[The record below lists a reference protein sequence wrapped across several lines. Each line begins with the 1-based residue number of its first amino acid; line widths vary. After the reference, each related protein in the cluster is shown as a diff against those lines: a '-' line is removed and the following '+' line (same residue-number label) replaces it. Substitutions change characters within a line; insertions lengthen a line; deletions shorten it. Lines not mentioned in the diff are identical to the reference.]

1 MGKKTKVGKQR
12 KDKYY
17 QLAKETG
24 YRSRAAF
31 KLIQLNR
38 KFGFLQRSRVCIDL
52 CAAPGGWM
60 QVAHQNMP
68 VSSIVIGVD
77 LFPIKPVPGCI
88 GLTEDITTEKCKSA
102 IKKEIKTWKADVVLH
117 DGAPNVGLNWLHD
130 AYQQACL
137 TLSALKLATNFLREG
152 GWFVTKVFRSKD
164 YHALLWVLKQFFKKV
179 HATKPQA
186 SRNESSEIFVVC
198 QGYIA
203 PDSIDPK
210 FLEPKYVFEDL
221 EIAKKQHTNIL
232 HPEKQKKAKAE
243 GYKENDYTTHHKVL
257 LSQFLSA
264 DDPIDLLQGCSE
276 IVIDDKTIELHPK
289 TTEEIKICCKDIKVL
304 GRKDLKLLLSWMKQM
319 KELKTPKE
327 KKDEKE
333 EAVDAA
339 DDTEATE
346 DKKSDD
352 EEEVDDQIAELQDE
366 ERRLSK
372 RKRKQLNK
380 QRQKLAEKMNL
391 KMVLKGDG
399 GPIME
404 SNDMFQLSS
413 IKNAQELSRLVDQQ
427 PDIVVDGGDESD
439 DEFKIKP
446 KHIKYDVESSKL
458 DSSGLYYKDSDSEL
472 EMESDSEDE
481 TEKDT
486 LAFSDSDNESKK
498 KKKIDKITKLNTLRN
513 SQLTKTPSIPKNN
526 PLLTDLDN
534 TDPVSKRSMKAELWF
549 QKDCFK
555 DIDEED
561 DEGVDLDKI
570 ATTYKEKG
578 KKITE
583 EVKKST
589 LEDSRNGSLKRKLK
603 DVESSD
609 DDSSDSDYDVEDT
622 VAPGADKA
630 GAKTSKK
637 DGFEVVSQDPDLKRL
652 KKTLKM
658 DAETLALGTMIATSK
673 KFKRDLI
680 DDAWNRYA
688 FNDKNLP
695 DWFVEDEKKHMKK
708 PMAIPE
714 KYTEEYEK
722 KLQDINVRPIK
733 KVIEAKARK
742 KKRMIK
748 KMEKAKKKVEAVME
762 NADMSEREKAQQIRT
777 LYKKAQTDGKKKVT
791 YVVAKKHTTAK
802 RMKRPS
808 GVKGQYKVVDP
819 RMKKDLRAQKA
830 KEKTKGRGKKAKFNN
845 SKSKAGKPGKAGKAP
860 RAKAG
865 KRKGKAK

>member
-1 MGKKTKVGKQR
+1 MGKKSKVGKQR

-38 KFGFLQRSRVCIDL
+38 KFGFLQKSRVCLDL

-68 VSSIVIGVD
+68 LSSVVIGVD

-88 GLTEDITTEKCKSA
+88 GLTEDITTEKCKTA

-130 AYQQACL
+130 AYQQATL
-137 TLSALKLATNFLREG
+137 TLSALKLATHFLREG

-186 SRNESSEIFVVC
+186 SRNESAEIFVVC

-203 PDSIDPK
+203 PDTIDPK
-210 FLEPKYVFEDL
+210 FLDPKYVFEDL
-221 EIAKKQHTNIL
+221 EIVKKQHTNLL

-257 LSQFLSA
+257 VSQFMGKE
-264 DDPIDLLQGCSE
+264 DPLDLLQGCSQ
-276 IVIDDKTIELHPK
+276 IVIDDKTIEEHPK
-289 TTEEIKICCKDIKVL
+289 TTPEIKECCQDIKVL
-304 GRKDLKLLLSWMKQM
+304 GRKDLKSLLSWLKHM
-319 KELKTPKE
+319 KELKTSQEKKEETEETPKE
-327 KKDEKE
+327 EEEEKPAEDKE
-333 EAVDAA
+333 EDAVD
-339 DDTEATE
+339 TE
-346 DKKSDD
+346 
-352 EEEVDDQIAELQDE
+352 IAELQDE
-366 ERRLSK
+366 ERRQSK

-391 KMVLKGDG
+391 KMVLKGDD
-399 GPIME
+399 GPILE
-404 SNDMFQLSS
+404 SNDMFRLSD
-413 IKNAQELSRLVDQQ
+413 IKNADELARTIDQQ
-427 PDIVVDGGDESD
+427 PDLVAEPDSDSD
-439 DEFKIKP
+439 DEFKMKQ
-446 KHIKYDVESSKL
+446 KYVKYDVEASKL
-458 DSSGLYYKDSDSEL
+458 DKSGVYYKDSDSEL

-481 TEKDT
+481 NDKET
-486 LAFSDSDNESKK
+486 LAFSDDEKQS
-498 KKKIDKITKLNTLRN
+498 KKIDKLTKLNTLKNSKPARN
-513 SQLTKTPSIPKNN
+513 TIPKDN

-534 TDPVSKRSMKAELWF
+534 RDPVSKRSMKAELWF
-549 QKDCFK
+549 QKDVFK
-555 DIDEED
+555 DIEEED
-561 DEGVDLDKI
+561 DEGVDLDKL
-570 ATTYKEKG
+570 AETYKEKG
-578 KKITE
+578 KTVANE
-583 EVKKST
+583 LMET
-589 LEDSRNGSLKRKLK
+589 DDAPTRGSKRKQSDL
-603 DVESSD
+603 ESDDDDDDD
-609 DDSSDSDYDVEDT
+609 DDSSDSEYEVEKN
-622 VAPGADKA
+622 VAPSTGKA
-630 GAKTSKK
+630 GKGGKK
-637 DGFEVVSQDPDLKRL
+637 DGFEVVSQDPELKRL

-680 DDAWNRYA
+680 DDAYNRYT

-708 PMAIPE
+708 EVVVPE
-714 KYTEEYEK
+714 KYTEEYK
-722 KLQDINVRPIK
+722 TKLQDINTRPIK

-748 KMEKAKKKVEAVME
+748 KMERAKKKVEAVIE
-762 NADMSEREKAQQIRT
+762 NAEMSEREKSQQIRT

-802 RMKRPS
+802 RMKRPT
-808 GVKGQYKVVDP
+808 GVKGHYKVVDP

-830 KEKTKGRGKKAKFNN
+830 KEKTVGRGKKG
-845 SKSKAGKPGKAGKAP
+845 KSMKGNKAP
-860 RAKAG
+860 RG
-865 KRKGKAK
+865 KQKQQKKKGKKAK

>member
-38 KFGFLQRSRVCIDL
+38 KFGFLQKSRVCIDL

-137 TLSALKLATNFLREG
+137 TLSAMKLATNFLREG

-221 EIAKKQHTNIL
+221 EIVKKQHMNIM

-243 GYKENDYTTHHKVL
+243 GYQENDYTTHHKVL
-257 LSQFLSA
+257 VSQFLSA
-264 DDPIDLLQGCSE
+264 EDPIDLLQGCSE
-276 IVIDDKTIELHPK
+276 IVLDDNTVAEHPK

-304 GRKDLKLLLSWMKQM
+304 GRKDLKLLLSWIKQM
-319 KELKTPKE
+319 KELTSSKE
-327 KKDEKE
+327 KKEEKE
-333 EAVDAA
+333 VKEDTA
-339 DDTEATE
+339 DDTVEE
-346 DKKSDD
+346 KNSDD
-352 EEEVDDQIAELQDE
+352 EEEVDEQIAELQDE

-413 IKNAQELSRLVDQQ
+413 IKNAKELSQLVDQQ
-427 PDIVVDGGDESD
+427 PDIVVDGGEESD
-439 DEFKIKP
+439 DELKIKP

-481 TEKDT
+481 TEKDS

-513 SQLTKTPSIPKNN
+513 AQLTKTPSIPKNN

-549 QKDCFK
+549 QKDVFK

-570 ATTYKEKG
+570 ATSYKEKG

-583 EVKKST
+583 EINKSDA
-589 LEDSRNGSLKRKLK
+589 ENIKNGSLKRKLE

-609 DDSSDSDYDVEDT
+609 DDSSDSDYDVEES
-622 VAPGADKA
+622 VAPGSDKT
-630 GAKTSKK
+630 GSKTSKK

-652 KKTLKM
+652 KKSLKM

-708 PMAIPE
+708 AIPIPE

-722 KLQDINVRPIK
+722 RLQDINVRPIK

-762 NADMSEREKAQQIRT
+762 NADMSEREKAQQVKH
-777 LYKKAQTDGKKKVT
+777 LYKKAQTDGKKKIT

-845 SKSKAGKPGKAGKAP
+845 AKPKAGKSPK
-860 RAKAG
+860 AKAG
-865 KRKGKAK
+865 KRKGKSK

>member
-24 YRSRAAF
+24 FRSRAAF

-38 KFGFLQRSRVCIDL
+38 KFGFLQKSRVCIDL

-77 LFPIKPVPGCI
+77 LFPIKQVPGCI
-88 GLTEDITTEKCKSA
+88 SLTEDITTDKCKTA

-117 DGAPNVGLNWLHD
+117 DGAPNVGLNWIHD
-130 AYQQACL
+130 AYQQSCL
-137 TLSALKLATNFLREG
+137 TLSAMKLASNFLREG

-164 YHALLWVLKQFFKKV
+164 YHALLWILKQFFKKV

-210 FLEPKYVFEDL
+210 LLDPKHVFEDL
-221 EIAKKQHTNIL
+221 EIVKKQQNSIL
-232 HPEKQKKAKAE
+232 HPEKQKKAKAV
-243 GYKENDYTTHHKVL
+243 GYQENDYTTFHSISVSDILEK
-257 LSQFLSA
+257 

-276 IVIDDKTIELHPK
+276 ILIDDKEILNHPR
-289 TTEEIKICCKDIKVL
+289 TTSEIKECCKDIKVL
-304 GRKDLKLLLSWMKQM
+304 GRKDVKALLSWLKHIKDWKATQTQTEVAVEKTDTSNVD
-319 KELKTPKE
+319 KEGSGE
-327 KKDEKE
+327 EKDEV
-333 EAVDAA
+333 EAEIAGLQ
-339 DDTEATE
+339 
-346 DKKSDD
+346 
-352 EEEVDDQIAELQDE
+352 EEERKQ
-366 ERRLSK
+366 SK

-391 KMVLKGDG
+391 KMVLKGDD

-404 SNDMFQLSS
+404 SHDMFKLAD
-413 IKNAQELSRLVDQQ
+413 IKNSEQLQMLIDQQ
-427 PDIVVDGGDESD
+427 PDIVVDGKDDSD
-439 DEFKIKP
+439 DEIKT
-446 KHIKYDVESSKL
+446 KAKYVKYDVEASKL

-472 EMESDSEDE
+472 EMESDSESD
-481 TEKDT
+481 KDKDS
-486 LAFSDSDNESKK
+486 LAFSDSDNETKK
-498 KKKIDKITKLNTLRN
+498 VDKITKLNTLRN
-513 SQLTKTPSIPKNN
+513 SKINKTQPIPKNN

-534 TDPVSKRSMKAELWF
+534 TDPVSKRSMKADLWF
-549 QKDCFK
+549 QKDSFK

-561 DEGVDLDKI
+561 DEGVDLDKL
-570 ATTYKEKG
+570 AETYREKG
-578 KKITE
+578 KK
-583 EVKKST
+583 VKDLPT
-589 LEDSRNGSLKRKLK
+589 EDSLDSTKSGLKRKH
-603 DVESSD
+603 D
-609 DDSSDSDYDVEDT
+609 DTDGDSSDSDYDVEDT
-622 VAPGADKA
+622 VAPAANKS

-637 DGFEVVSQDPDLKRL
+637 DGFEVVAQDPELKRL
-652 KKTLKM
+652 KKSIKM
-658 DAETLALGTMIATSK
+658 DAETLALGTMLATSK

-680 DDAWNRYA
+680 DDGWNRYA

-708 PMAIPE
+708 EIVVPE
-714 KYTEEYEK
+714 KYTEEYK
-722 KLQDINVRPIK
+722 NKLQDINTRPIK
-733 KVIEAKARK
+733 KVVEAKARK

-748 KMEKAKKKVEAVME
+748 KMERAKKKVEVVME
-762 NADMSEREKAQQIRT
+762 NADMSEREKAQQVRQ
-777 LYKKAQTDGKKKVT
+777 LYKKAQTDGKKKIT

-802 RMKRPS
+802 RMKRPT

-830 KEKTKGRGKKAKFNN
+830 KEKTKGRGKKGQN
-845 SKSKAGKPGKAGKAP
+845 KPQKVKHP
-860 RAKAG
+860 NK
-865 KRKGKAK
+865 KRGKAK

>member
-24 YRSRAAF
+24 FRSRAAF

-38 KFGFLQRSRVCIDL
+38 KFGFLQKSRVCIDL

-68 VSSIVIGVD
+68 VSSVVIGVD
-77 LFPIKPVPGCI
+77 LFPIKQVPGCI
-88 GLTEDITTEKCKSA
+88 SLTEDITTEKCKTA

-117 DGAPNVGLNWLHD
+117 DGAPNVGLNWIHD

-137 TLSALKLATNFLREG
+137 TLSAMKLASHFLRSG

-210 FLEPKYVFEDL
+210 LLDPKYVFEDL
-221 EIAKKQHTNIL
+221 EIMKKKHNSIL

-243 GYKENDYTTHHKVL
+243 GYKENDYTTFHSFSV
-257 LSQFLSA
+257 SEFLDK

-276 IVIDDKTIELHPK
+276 IILDDDEIANHPRT
-289 TTEEIKICCKDIKVL
+289 TTEIKECCKDIKVL
-304 GRKDLKLLLSWMKQM
+304 GRKDVKALLSWLKHI
-319 KELKTPKE
+319 KEWKTSQTSEDKIE
-327 KKDEKE
+327 TKE
-333 EAVDAA
+333 EEKVAEEDVADENDKVDA
-339 DDTEATE
+339 EVLE
-346 DKKSDD
+346 LQ
-352 EEEVDDQIAELQDE
+352 EEEKRQL
-366 ERRLSK
+366 K

-391 KMVLKGDG
+391 KMVLKGDD
-399 GPIME
+399 GPILE
-404 SNDMFQLSS
+404 SHDMFTLADIKDGAQLKMV
-413 IKNAQELSRLVDQQ
+413 IDQK
-427 PDIVVDGGDESD
+427 PDIVLDEKDDSD
-439 DEFKIKP
+439 DELKMKP
-446 KHIKYDVESSKL
+446 KYVKYDVESSKL

-472 EMESDSEDE
+472 EMESDTDDE
-481 TEKDT
+481 EAKES

-498 KKKIDKITKLNTLRN
+498 IDKITKLNTLKN
-513 SQLTKTPSIPKNN
+513 SKIKSKTLSIPKNN

-549 QKDCFK
+549 QKDSFK

-561 DEGVDLDKI
+561 DEGVDLDKL
-570 ATTYKEKG
+570 AESYRQKG
-578 KKITE
+578 KK
-583 EVKKST
+583 VKDSDSKKSVEINKSGT
-589 LEDSRNGSLKRKLK
+589 KRKHH
-603 DVESSD
+603 DDDSPD
-609 DDSSDSDYDVEDT
+609 DDSSDSDYDVENSAAPT
-622 VAPGADKA
+622 VGKT

-637 DGFEVVSQDPDLKRL
+637 DGFEVVSQDPELKRL

-695 DWFVEDEKKHMKK
+695 DWFVEDEKKHMNKEV
-708 PMAIPE
+708 AVPE
-714 KYTEEYEK
+714 KYAEEYK
-722 KLQDINVRPIK
+722 NRLQDINARPIK

-748 KMEKAKKKVEAVME
+748 KMERAKKKVEAVME
-762 NADMSEREKAQQIRT
+762 NADMSEREKAQQVRH
-777 LYKKAQTDGKKKVT
+777 LYKKAQSDGKKKVT

-802 RMKRPS
+802 RMKRPT

-830 KEKTKGRGKKAKFNN
+830 KEKTKGRGKK
-845 SKSKAGKPGKAGKAP
+845 GKANKTRP
-860 RAKAG
+860 PKQ
-865 KRKGKAK
+865 KKGKKAK

>member
-38 KFGFLQRSRVCIDL
+38 KFGFLQKSRVCIDL

-88 GLTEDITTEKCKSA
+88 GLTEDITTEKCKAA
-102 IKKEIKTWKADVVLH
+102 IKKEIKTWKADVVLN
-117 DGAPNVGLNWLHD
+117 DGAPNVGLNWIHD

-203 PDSIDPK
+203 PDTIDPK
-210 FLEPKYVFEDL
+210 FLDPKHVFEDL
-221 EIAKKQHTNIL
+221 DIVKKQHINIL

-243 GYKENDYTTHHKVL
+243 GYKENDYTTHHKVK
-257 LSQFLSA
+257 LSDFLGK
-264 DDPIDLLQGCSE
+264 DDPVDLLHGCSE
-276 IVIDDKTIELHPK
+276 IVFDDKEIETHPK
-289 TTEEIKICCKDIKVL
+289 TTPEIKECCKDIKVL
-304 GRKDLKLLLSWMKQM
+304 GRKDLKSLLSWFKQM
-319 KELKTPKE
+319 KEYKSSKE
-327 KKDEKE
+327 KKDDEPQTNDENE
-333 EAVDAA
+333 EHETNEDA
-339 DDTEATE
+339 DTEE
-346 DKKSDD
+346 GN
-352 EEEVDDQIAELQDE
+352 VDTQIAELQDE
-366 ERRLSK
+366 EKRQLK

-391 KMVLKGDG
+391 KMVLKGDD
-399 GPIME
+399 GPILE
-404 SNDMFQLSS
+404 SNDMFQLSD
-413 IKNAQELSRLVDQQ
+413 IKNAEELNTLIDQQ
-427 PDIVVDGGDESD
+427 PDTVVDGDDAFD
-439 DEFKIKP
+439 DEIQLKP
-446 KHIKYDVESSKL
+446 KYLKYDVEETKL
-458 DSSGLYYKDSDSEL
+458 DSSGLYYKDSDSEI
-472 EMESDSEDE
+472 EMESDSESE
-481 TEKDT
+481 QEKES
-486 LAFSDSDNESKK
+486 LAFSDSDTESKK
-498 KKKIDKITKLNTLRN
+498 IKKLTKLNTLKN
-513 SQLTKTPSIPKNN
+513 SKVSPANKLNRLQSIPKNN

-534 TDPVSKRSMKAELWF
+534 TDPVSKRTMKAQLWF
-549 QKDCFK
+549 EKDSFK
-555 DIDEED
+555 NIDEEA
-561 DEGVDLDKI
+561 DEGIDLDKL
-570 ATTYKEKG
+570 TETFKEKG
-578 KKITE
+578 KKVIE
-583 EVKKST
+583 DVESKKQTSA
-589 LEDSRNGSLKRKLK
+589 LKRKLS
-603 DVESSD
+603 DNESSD
-609 DDSSDSDYDVEDT
+609 DDSSDSDYDVEENVT
-622 VAPGADKA
+622 PSASSAGPKA
-630 GAKTSKK
+630 GKE
-637 DGFEVVSQDPDLKRL
+637 GFEVVSQDPELKKL

-695 DWFVEDEKKHMKK
+695 DWFMEDEKKHMKK
-708 PMAIPE
+708 DIVIPE
-714 KYTEEYEK
+714 KYTDEYK
-722 KLQDINVRPIK
+722 NRLQDINVRPIK

-742 KKRMIK
+742 KKRLIK
-748 KMEKAKKKVEAVME
+748 KMERAKKKVEAVME
-762 NADMSEREKAQQIRT
+762 NADMSEREKAQQVRQ
-777 LYKKAQTDGKKKVT
+777 LYKKAQSDGKKKIT

-802 RMKRPS
+802 RMKRPQ

-830 KEKTKGRGKKAKFNN
+830 KEKTKGRGKKQPKKQN
-845 SKSKAGKPGKAGKAP
+845 KPKKVP
-860 RAKAG
+860 K
-865 KRKGKAK
+865 KKGKAK

>member
-38 KFGFLQRSRVCIDL
+38 KFGFLQKSRVCIDL

-68 VSSIVIGVD
+68 LSSIVLGVD

-88 GLTEDITTEKCKSA
+88 GLTEDITTEKCKTA

-137 TLSALKLATNFLREG
+137 TLSALKLSTNFLREG

-210 FLEPKYVFEDL
+210 FLDPKYVFEDL
-221 EIAKKQHTNIL
+221 ELAQKSHTNIL

-257 LSQFLSA
+257 FSQFLSA

-276 IVIDDKTIELHPK
+276 IVIDDKSVEEHPK
-289 TTEEIKICCKDIKVL
+289 TTEEIKLCCKDIKVL
-304 GRKDLKLLLSWMKQM
+304 GRKDLKALLSWFKHM
-319 KELKTPKE
+319 KEWKHPKDLNKEQE
-327 KKDEKE
+327 KIGDEKE
-333 EAVDAA
+333 VQST
-339 DDTEATE
+339 TEE
-346 DKKSDD
+346 QNED
-352 EEEVDDQIAELQDE
+352 EEEDVDDKIAELQDE
-366 ERRLSK
+366 ERRLTK

-413 IKNAQELSRLVDQQ
+413 IKSAQELSRLIDQP
-427 PDIVVDGGDESD
+427 PDMVVDASDNESD
-439 DEFKIKP
+439 DELKIKQ
-446 KHIKYDVESSKL
+446 KYVKYDVEASKL
-458 DSSGLYYKDSDSEL
+458 DSSGLYYKDSDSDL
-472 EMESDSEDE
+472 EMESDSDDE
-481 TEKDT
+481 KEKDS
-486 LAFSDSDNESKK
+486 LAFSDSENESKK
-498 KKKIDKITKLNTLRN
+498 IDKLTKRNTMKNSKKDKIT
-513 SQLTKTPSIPKNN
+513 SIPKNN

-534 TDPVSKRSMKAELWF
+534 TDPVSRRSMKAELWF

-555 DIDEED
+555 NIDEED

-570 ATTYKEKG
+570 AKSFKEKG
-578 KKITE
+578 KKVSE
-583 EVKKST
+583 EIEKSEQKQT
-589 LEDSRNGSLKRKLK
+589 QLGSKRKLT
-603 DVESSD
+603 DIESSD
-609 DDSSDSDYDVEDT
+609 DNSSDSDYDVEDT
-622 VAPGADKA
+622 VAPGIQKV
-630 GAKTSKK
+630 GAKSEKK
-637 DGFEVVSQDPDLKRL
+637 DDFEVVSQDLDLKRL
-652 KKTLKM
+652 KKSLKM

-680 DDAWNRYA
+680 DDGWNRYA

-695 DWFVEDEKKHMKK
+695 DWFVEDEKKHMKR
-708 PMAIPE
+708 PVAIPE

-722 KLQDINVRPIK
+722 RLQDINVRPIK

-748 KMEKAKKKVEAVME
+748 KMERAKKKVESVME
-762 NADMSEREKAQQIRT
+762 NADMSEREKAQQVRQ
-777 LYKKAQTDGKKKVT
+777 LYKKAQSDGKKKVT
-791 YVVAKKHTTAK
+791 YVVAKKHSTGK
-802 RMKRPS
+802 RIKRPS

-819 RMKKDLRAQKA
+819 RMKKDMRAQKA
-830 KEKTKGRGKKAKFNN
+830 KEKTKGRGKKAKFN
-845 SKSKAGKPGKAGKAP
+845 KSKPGKTPKVS
-860 RAKAG
+860 K
-865 KRKGKAK
+865 KKGSKAK

>member
-38 KFGFLQRSRVCIDL
+38 KFGFLQKSRVCIDL

-68 VSSIVIGVD
+68 VSSVVIGVD

-88 GLTEDITTEKCKSA
+88 GLTEDITTEKCKTS

-137 TLSALKLATNFLREG
+137 TLSALKLASNFLREG

-164 YHALLWVLKQFFKKV
+164 YHALLWVFKQFFKKI

-210 FLEPKYVFEDL
+210 FLDPKHVFEDL
-221 EIAKKQHTNIL
+221 DIVKKQHNNL
-232 HPEKQKKAKAE
+232 MHPEKQKKAKAE
-243 GYKENDYTTHHKVL
+243 GYKENDYTTHHKVNV
-257 LSQFLSA
+257 SEFLGDA
-264 DDPIDLLQGCSE
+264 NPIDLLTGCSQ
-276 IVIDDKTIELHPK
+276 IVFDDKTIEEHPK
-289 TTEEIKICCKDIKVL
+289 TTPEIKECCKDIKVL
-304 GRKDLKLLLSWMKQM
+304 GRKDLKALLSWFKQI
-319 KELKTPKE
+319 KEWKVSQVESE
-327 KKDEKE
+327 KSKQENEETTQADVDKSHEADNDE
-333 EAVDAA
+333 VDAQ
-339 DDTEATE
+339 
-346 DKKSDD
+346 
-352 EEEVDDQIAELQDE
+352 VAELQDE

-372 RKRKQLNK
+372 RKRKQLTK

-404 SNDMFQLSS
+404 SHDMFRLSD
-413 IKNAQELSRLVDQQ
+413 IKNAQELNRIIDQQ
-427 PDIVVDGGDESD
+427 PDIVADDNEDSD
-439 DEFKIKP
+439 DEFKSKP
-446 KHIKYDVESSKL
+446 KCVKYDVEASKL

-481 TEKDT
+481 NEKES
-486 LAFSDSDNESKK
+486 LAFSDSDNET
-498 KKKIDKITKLNTLRN
+498 KKIDKLTKMNTLRN
-513 SQLTKTPSIPKNN
+513 SKQNKTERIPKHN

-534 TDPVSKRSMKAELWF
+534 TDPVSRRTMKAELWF
-549 QKDCFK
+549 QKDSFK
-555 DIDEED
+555 DVDEED
-561 DEGVDLDKI
+561 DEGVDLDKL
-570 ATTYKEKG
+570 AETYKEKG
-578 KKITE
+578 KKVIDDVE
-583 EVKKST
+583 T
-589 LEDSRNGSLKRKLK
+589 LKEGGVKRKLS
-603 DVESSD
+603 DDESSD
-609 DDSSDSDYDVEDT
+609 SDASDSDYDVEDNIT
-622 VAPGADKA
+622 LNATSS
-630 GAKTSKK
+630 GAKTTKK
-637 DGFEVVSQDPDLKRL
+637 DGFEVVSQDPELKKL

-658 DAETLALGTMIATSK
+658 DAETLALGTLIATSK

-708 PMAIPE
+708 PIVIPE
-714 KYTEEYEK
+714 KYTEEYK
-722 KLQDINVRPIK
+722 NRLQDINARPIK

-748 KMEKAKKKVEAVME
+748 KMERAKKKVEAVME
-762 NADMSEREKAQQIRT
+762 NTDMSEREKAQQVKQ
-777 LYKKAQTDGKKKVT
+777 LYKKAQSDGKKKVT

-802 RMKRPS
+802 RMKRPQ

-830 KEKTKGRGKKAKFNN
+830 KEKTKGRSKKAQKTKPSKKKGKKAK
-845 SKSKAGKPGKAGKAP
+845 
-860 RAKAG
+860 
-865 KRKGKAK
+865 

>member
-38 KFGFLQRSRVCIDL
+38 KFGFLQKSRVCIDL

-68 VSSIVIGVD
+68 VSSVVIGVD

-88 GLTEDITTEKCKSA
+88 GLTEDITTEKCKVA

-117 DGAPNVGLNWLHD
+117 DGAPNVGLNWIHD

-137 TLSALKLATNFLREG
+137 TLSAMKLATNFLRQG

-210 FLEPKYVFEDL
+210 FLDPKHVFEDL
-221 EIAKKQHTNIL
+221 DIVKKQHNNLL

-243 GYKENDYTTHHKVL
+243 GYRDNDYTTHHKV
-257 LSQFLSA
+257 SVTDFISK
-264 DDPIDLLQGCSE
+264 DDHIDLLQECSE
-276 IVIDDKTIELHPK
+276 IVLDDKAILEHPK

-304 GRKDLKLLLSWMKQM
+304 GRKDLKALLSWLKQM
-319 KELKTPKE
+319 KEWKSSQEPKPE
-327 KKDEKE
+327 NEEEISEPDVNGDEKSDGE
-333 EAVDAA
+333 DNVD
-339 DDTEATE
+339 E
-346 DKKSDD
+346 K
-352 EEEVDDQIAELQDE
+352 IAELQDE
-366 ERRLSK
+366 DRRLTK

-391 KMVLKGDG
+391 KMVLKGDD

-404 SNDMFQLSS
+404 SHDMFKLSD
-413 IKNAQELSRLVDQQ
+413 IKNAEEMSRIVDQQ
-427 PDIVVDGGDESD
+427 PDIVADASDDSD
-439 DEFKIKP
+439 DELKVKKKFV
-446 KHIKYDVESSKL
+446 KYDVEASKL
-458 DSSGLYYKDSDSEL
+458 DSSGLFYKDSDSEL

-481 TEKDT
+481 KEKDS
-486 LAFSDSDNESKK
+486 LAFSDSENESKK
-498 KKKIDKITKLNTLRN
+498 IAKLTKLNTLRN
-513 SQLTKTPSIPKNN
+513 SQVTRAPKIPKNN

-549 QKDCFK
+549 QKDSFK

-561 DEGVDLDKI
+561 DEGVDLDKL
-570 ATTYKEKG
+570 AETYKEKG
-578 KKITE
+578 KK
-583 EVKKST
+583 VS
-589 LEDSRNGSLKRKLK
+589 EDVAEADTMSNRKKRKHS
-603 DVESSD
+603 DTESSD
-609 DDSSDSDYDVEDT
+609 DESSDSDYDVEET
-622 VAPGADKA
+622 IAPTRGKN
-630 GAKTSKK
+630 GAKIGKK
-637 DGFEVVSQDPDLKRL
+637 EEFEVVSQDPELKKL
-652 KKTLKM
+652 KKTMKM
-658 DAETLALGTMIATSK
+658 DAEALALGTMIATSK

-688 FNDKNLP
+688 FNDTNLP
-695 DWFVEDEKKHMKK
+695 DWFVEDEKKHMHK
-708 PMAIPE
+708 PVVIPE
-714 KYTEEYEK
+714 KYTEEYK
-722 KLQDINVRPIK
+722 NRLQDINVRPIK

-748 KMEKAKKKVEAVME
+748 KMERAKKKVEAVME
-762 NADMSEREKAQQIRT
+762 NADMSEREKAQQVRQ
-777 LYKKAQTDGKKKVT
+777 LYKKAQSDGKKKVT
-791 YVVAKKHTTAK
+791 YVVAKKHNTAK

-819 RMKKDLRAQKA
+819 RMKKDMRAQKA
-830 KEKTKGRGKKAKFNN
+830 KEKTKGRGKKAKAT
-845 SKSKAGKPGKAGKAP
+845 KAKVTKAP
-860 RAKAG
+860 
-865 KRKGKAK
+865 KRKGKKAK

>member
-1 MGKKTKVGKQR
+1 MGKKSKVGKQR

-88 GLTEDITTEKCKSA
+88 GLTEDITTEKCKTA

-117 DGAPNVGLNWLHD
+117 DGAPNVGLNWIHD

-152 GWFVTKVFRSKD
+152 GWFITKVFRSKD
-164 YHALLWVLKQFFKKV
+164 YHALLWVFKQFFKKV

-210 FLEPKYVFEDL
+210 FLDPKNVFEDL
-221 EIAKKQHTNIL
+221 DIVKKQHLNIM

-243 GYKENDYTTHHKVL
+243 GYKENDYTTHHKVPV
-257 LSQFLSA
+257 SEFINHV
-264 DDPIDLLQGCSE
+264 DPIDLLQGCSE
-276 IVIDDKTIELHPK
+276 IVLDDKSIENHPK
-289 TTEEIKICCKDIKVL
+289 TTKEIKECCKDIKVL
-304 GRKDLKLLLSWMKQM
+304 GRKDLKALLSWIKQM
-319 KELKTPKE
+319 KELRATNLTSEKAVEENKTDVE
-327 KKDEKE
+327 EHKDG
-333 EAVDAA
+333 
-339 DDTEATE
+339 
-346 DKKSDD
+346 SDD
-352 EEEVDDQIAELQDE
+352 ENKNIDAEIAELQDE
-366 ERRLSK
+366 ERRQLK

-404 SNDMFQLSS
+404 SHDMFRLSD
-413 IKNAQELSRLVDQQ
+413 IKSSKELDHLVDQE
-427 PDIVVDGGDESD
+427 PDIVTERSD
-439 DEFKIKP
+439 DSDSELNPKP
-446 KHIKYDVESSKL
+446 KYVKYDVESSKL

-472 EMESDSEDE
+472 EMETDSEDE
-481 TEKDT
+481 KEKDS
-486 LAFSDSDNESKK
+486 LAFSDSENESKK
-498 KKKIDKITKLNTLRN
+498 IEKLTKLNTLRN
-513 SQLTKTPSIPKNN
+513 SKTERVSSIPKNN
-526 PLLTDLDN
+526 PLLTDLDD

-549 QKDCFK
+549 QKDSFK
-555 DIDEED
+555 DIDEDD
-561 DEGVDLDKI
+561 DEGVDLDKL
-570 ATTYKEKG
+570 AETYRQKG
-578 KKITE
+578 KKVPEDKIMNPA
-583 EVKKST
+583 VKNVNAKQKLDKS
-589 LEDSRNGSLKRKLK
+589 
-603 DVESSD
+603 ESSESE
-609 DDSSDSDYDVEDT
+609 SSDSDYDVEDT
-622 VAPGADKA
+622 VAPESGTVSGKN
-630 GAKTSKK
+630 TKK

-695 DWFVEDEKKHMKK
+695 DWFVEDEKKHMRRDVVV
-708 PMAIPE
+708 PE
-714 KYTEEYEK
+714 KYVEEYK
-722 KLQDINVRPIK
+722 NRMQDINVRPIK

-742 KKRMIK
+742 KKRMLK
-748 KMEKAKKKVEAVME
+748 KMERAKKKVEAVME
-762 NADMSEREKAQQIRT
+762 NADMSEREKAQQIKQ
-777 LYKKAQTDGKKKVT
+777 LYKKAKTDGKKKVT

-802 RMKRPS
+802 RMKRPA
-808 GVKGQYKVVDP
+808 GVKGHYKVVDP

-830 KEKTKGRGKKAKFNN
+830 KEKTKGRGKK
-845 SKSKAGKPGKAGKAP
+845 SKANNRVPKKNANK
-860 RAKAG
+860 K
-865 KRKGKAK
+865 KAK

>member
-38 KFGFLQRSRVCIDL
+38 KFGFLQKSRVCIDL

-68 VSSIVIGVD
+68 VSSIVVGVD
-77 LFPIKPVPGCI
+77 LFPIKPIPGCI
-88 GLTEDITTEKCKSA
+88 GLTEDITTDKCKAA
-102 IKKEIKTWKADVVLH
+102 IKKEIKTWKADIVLH

-137 TLSALKLATNFLREG
+137 TLSALKLATNFLGEG

-164 YHALLWVLKQFFKKV
+164 YHALLWVFKQFFKKV

-210 FLEPKYVFEDL
+210 FLDPKHVFEDL
-221 EIAKKQHTNIL
+221 DIVQKQHNNIM

-243 GYKENDYTTHHKVL
+243 GYKENDYTTHHKVK
-257 LSQFLSA
+257 LSEFLS
-264 DDPIDLLQGCSE
+264 DVNPIDLLVGCSQ
-276 IVIDDKTIELHPK
+276 IVFDDKTIEEHPK
-289 TTEEIKICCKDIKVL
+289 TTLEIKECCKDIKVL
-304 GRKDLKLLLSWMKQM
+304 GRKDLKSLLSWLKQM
-319 KELKTPKE
+319 KEWKASQDRTVESEDKNQ
-327 KKDEKE
+327 DEKQVVVE
-333 EAVDAA
+333 EEKDSDNEDVDAQ
-339 DDTEATE
+339 
-346 DKKSDD
+346 
-352 EEEVDDQIAELQDE
+352 VAELQDE
-366 ERRLSK
+366 DRRQSK
-372 RKRKQLNK
+372 RKRKHLNK

-391 KMVLKGDG
+391 KMVLKGDD

-404 SNDMFQLSS
+404 SHDMFRLSD
-413 IKNAQELSRLVDQQ
+413 IKNAKELNSIIDQQ
-427 PDIVVDGGDESD
+427 PDLVAEEEESD
-439 DEFKIKP
+439 NELKFKSKYV
-446 KHIKYDVESSKL
+446 KYDVEASKL

-472 EMESDSEDE
+472 EMESDPEDE
-481 TEKDT
+481 KEKES
-486 LAFSDSDNESKK
+486 LAFSDSDNESN
-498 KKKIDKITKLNTLRN
+498 KIDMLTKRNTMRNSKLNK
-513 SQLTKTPSIPKNN
+513 SPSIPKNN

-534 TDPVSKRSMKAELWF
+534 TDPVSKRTMKAELWF
-549 QKDCFK
+549 QKDSFK
-555 DIDEED
+555 NIDEDD
-561 DEGVDLDKI
+561 DEVVDMDKLVD
-570 ATTYKEKG
+570 TYKEKG
-578 KKITE
+578 KKVIDDDKPLKQAG
-583 EVKKST
+583 VKRQ
-589 LEDSRNGSLKRKLK
+589 L
-603 DVESSD
+603 SD
-609 DDSSDSDYDVEDT
+609 DESSDSDISDSDYEVEDNVT
-622 VAPGADKA
+622 PNVSSAR
-630 GAKTSKK
+630 AKTSKK
-637 DGFEVVSQDPDLKRL
+637 DGFEVVPQDPELRKL
-652 KKTLKM
+652 KKSLKM

-695 DWFVEDEKKHMKK
+695 DWFVEDENKHMKK
-708 PMAIPE
+708 LIVVPE
-714 KYTEEYEK
+714 KYTEEYK
-722 KLQDINVRPIK
+722 NRLKDVNATPIK

-748 KMEKAKKKVEAVME
+748 KMERAKKKVEAVME
-762 NADMSEREKAQQIRT
+762 NTDMSEREKAQQVRQ

-802 RMKRPS
+802 RMKRPQ

-830 KEKTKGRGKKAKFNN
+830 KEKTKNRSKKAQR
-845 SKSKAGKPGKAGKAP
+845 SQP
-860 RAKAG
+860 AK
-865 KRKGKAK
+865 KKGNKMK